1 MKERWISGVWLGKK
15 WSSDEHIIS
24 VDSGKIVRVRDA
36 RPEVDA
42 KLFDPLRLL
51 GVRGTPSN
59 PSAMEEEGTVH
70 REVPRAPVPRPDEP
84 PHPPKTRRVILHRS
98 YFEKFGYTIPGCH
111 KCRQLISGDSSSAA
125 GHSELC

>member
-24 VDSGKIVRVRDA
+24 VDSGKIVRVRNA

-42 KLFDPLRLL
+42 KLYDPLRLL

-70 REVPRAPVPRPDEP
+70 IERCLVLLYLDRMSPLIRRRPGELSYIG
-84 PHPPKTRRVILHRS
+84 HTLRSLGTRFQGATSVVSL
-98 YFEKFGYTIPGCH
+98 
-111 KCRQLISGDSSSAA
+111 
-125 GHSELC
+125 